1 MDRRSESP
9 PRPRYTCKSSS
20 HPLYLK
26 LCKQTGGTV
35 SRILEQVRKAVRDSG
50 HSRYAISKATGID
63 QGQLSK
69 LIHGQCGLG
78 LDGLERLAEFL
89 GWEIIFRPKA
99 KKGK

>member
-1 MDRRSESP
+1 ME
-9 PRPRYTCKSSS
+9 K
-20 HPLYLK
+20 
-26 LCKQTGGTV
+26 GV
-35 SRILEQVRKAVRDSG
+35 SRILAQVRKAIKESG

-78 LDGLERLAEFL
+78 LDGLEKLADFL
-89 GWEIIFRPKA
+89 GWEVIFRPKG

>member
-1 MDRRSESP
+1 M
-9 PRPRYTCKSSS
+9 
-20 HPLYLK
+20 
-26 LCKQTGGTV
+26 
-35 SRILEQVRKAVRDSG
+35 SRILAQVRKAIKESG

-78 LDGLERLAEFL
+78 LDGLEKLADFL
-89 GWEIIFRPKA
+89 GWEVIFRPKG